1 MVTVD
6 SGRSWLVCFVSFS
19 VHTLVAGFSYSVGVY
34 YVEFLSVFNESK
46 GVTAMISALNMGFLC
61 CTGRMKHQ

>member
-1 MVTVD
+1 MMVRVD

-19 VHTLVAGFSYSVGVY
+19 VGVSGHSVGVY

-46 GVTAMISALNMGFLC
+46 GMTAMVSALNMGSLC
-61 CTGRMKHQ
+61 CTGRIKHS